1 MRNLVVTVAGAALI
15 AGTLQAQNEPKEP
28 QRVEHDVIKLV
39 DPKDNVTFER
49 HAFAAGPD
57 TVQYVSTEASIAG
70 KVIKGAPYSADA
82 VNENT
87 QTLADGNRISSK
99 STFATYRD
107 SEGRTRREMSLPP
120 IGALATA
127 GDTPTFI
134 MINDPVAG
142 VSYHLDTKT
151 KTARKLPQMAGAVSF
166 GVAGSFVGGVA
177 AAGPQV
183 AVARARV
190 QADGKGPETFET
202 AVPPPAAGLAIR
214 ATNPAIQIRMRNGD
228 TPKSESLGKQTIDG
242 VEVEGTR
249 STVTIPPGQ
258 IGNERE
264 IQIVNERW
272 YSPELQTVVMSK
284 HVDPRMGETIYKLTD
299 IKRGDPHPS
308 LFQVPPDYT
317 LATDDPPMRFM
328 RKFETTK

>member
-1 MRNLVVTVAGAALI
+1 MTVAGAALI
-15 AGTLQAQNEPKEP
+15 AGALQAQNEPKEP
-28 QRVEHDVIKLV
+28 QRIEHDVIKLV

-49 HAFAAGPD
+49 HAFAAGPE
-57 TVQYVSTEASIAG
+57 TIQYVSTEASIAG

-134 MINDPVAG
+134 TINDPVAG

-151 KTARKLPQMAGAVSF
+151 KTARKLPQMSGAVSF
-166 GVAGSFVGGVA
+166 GVAGSFAGGVL
-177 AAGPQV
+177 AGDPPV
-183 AVARARV
+183 AMARTRV
-190 QADGKGPETFET
+190 QADGKGQETFEA
-202 AVPPPAAGLAIR
+202 AVPPPAAGVAIR

-249 STVTIPPGQ
+249 SIVTIPAGQ

-284 HVDPRMGETIYKLTD
+284 HVDPRVGEAIYKLTN
-299 IKRGDPHPS
+299 IKRSDPHPS

-317 LATDDPPMRFM
+317 LATDEPPMRFM